1 MRGLY
6 CDGSL
11 KGRCRSVSEALE
23 NELVFSESN
32 GLQVDELSTLHAKHV
47 EQSFII
53 HRLF

>member
-23 NELVFSESN
+23 NELVFSESDRF
-32 GLQVDELSTLHAKHV
+32 QVNKLPTLLPKHV
-47 EQSFII
+47 EQSFVL
-53 HRLF
+53 HRLS